1 MGNQTNFIL
10 RKRMMKSYNLMMVA
24 MMAIFMMLVLLDTAE
39 AFQFDLTG
47 FTDTANAESSTEY
60 SNAGEWNQVSVL
72 LRLKASKNLI
82 VRKPKQ
88 ERSNMAKIFKTLKV

>member
-1 MGNQTNFIL
+1 
-10 RKRMMKSYNLMMVA
+10 MKSYNLMMVA

-60 SNAGEWNQVSVL
+60 SNAG
-72 LRLKASKNLI
+72 
-82 VRKPKQ
+82 
-88 ERSNMAKIFKTLKV
+88 